1 MGDERS
7 RPNWVAQKKY
17 EAIDYWDQE
26 AKQRIKE
33 GKHVRAFGNWAM
45 MQLAKLHAE
54 SPAGLALDVASLGT
68 GGLLVKGVQGTARMV
83 KGAKA
88 IQSAKTLVEI
98 DRTLKPVRAAAG
110 ITRPLVTTKHKVLE
124 GIGKAA
130 ATVEDV
136 APKFIQPVA
145 VAGQKTL
152 TPRRALKTVSKAV
165 MGAKTES
172 KLGGGGAGGSTVAPL
187 TTKPMRSVLEVGPNT
202 PLDPKFHW
210 VFPAEV
216 KVSLGVPCRGG
227 HAFPS
232 AETSG
237 CAEACHRCAAQTDA
251 LGGDCGAQHAARP
264 EVSLGLPGGA
274 RHTLQADQAGDHTQ
288 PWPLVAVSKAHAVGA
303 GGGTQDAAGSEVP
316 LGLSS
321 RTHHAIWRPA
331 RANGAPR
338 SLSKR
343 SQQNG
348 DDRRTPDVAA
358 QLLPGQPAGSR
369 HRSQGRAND
378 HRLGAQDDSLIA
390 PRLHAGS
397 RSIPPRALR

>member
-202 PLDPKFHW
+202 PLDPKVHW

-216 KVSLGVPCRGG
+216 VTRSRPQKPPVAPKPAIVAPPKPMRSVATVGPNTPLDPKVHWV
-227 HAFPS
+227 FP
-232 AETSG
+232 AEHVTRS
-237 CAEACHRCAAQTDA
+237 
-251 LGGDCGAQHAARP
+251 RP
-264 EVSLGLPGGA
+264 TKPAITPSP
-274 RHTLQADQAGDHTQ
+274 
-288 PWPLVAVSKAHAVGA
+288 
-303 GGGTQDAAGSEVP
+303 
-316 LGLSS
+316 GLSS
-321 RTHHAIWRPA
+321 LSVKPMRSVLEVGPKTPLDPKYHWVFPA
-331 RANGAPR
+331 ERITRSGVPPVPTGRRDPYPSEVSRMGTIGERQTWLRSYYRANPQAADIAR
-338 SLSKR
+338 K
-343 SQQNG
+343 
-348 DDRRTPDVAA
+348 DARTIIDWAHKTI
-358 QLLPGQPAGSR
+358 R
-369 HRSQGRAND
+369 
-378 HRLGAQDDSLIA
+378 
-390 PRLHAGS
+390 
-397 RSIPPRALR
+397 